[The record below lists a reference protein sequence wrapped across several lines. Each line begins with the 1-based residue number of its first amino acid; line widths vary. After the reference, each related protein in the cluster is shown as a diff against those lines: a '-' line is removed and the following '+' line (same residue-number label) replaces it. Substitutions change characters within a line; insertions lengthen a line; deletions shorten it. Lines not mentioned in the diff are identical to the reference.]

1 MEDSLAQDPLALFSL
16 TGTIGYAGHVARRLE
31 IPLSP
36 VEERPFED
44 GEHKIRPLG
53 PVDGS
58 DCFVL
63 HALHGDETQSVNDK
77 LCRLLFLV
85 ATLKDHGAD
94 RVTIVLP
101 YLCYARKDRRTQ
113 PYDPVTSRY
122 VAALF
127 DAVGTD
133 RVLALEVHNEAAF
146 ENGFRCPTKHL
157 SAADLFAE
165 HFARMAKGW
174 AIAVVSPDAG
184 GVKRAESF
192 RRALQQRTGAQVD
205 SGFIE
210 KYRSGGVVS
219 GGTLVGSVTDKTV
232 ILLDD
237 LISTGTTLL
246 RAARACREAG
256 AAHVY
261 GAATHAVFPRS
272 GTDFFTRGEFDGLVV
287 TDSIPL
293 PATMTGDAIKA
304 LTVLDTSGLMAEAIA
319 RSHRG
324 R

>member
-1 MEDSLAQDPLALFSL
+1 MTRDSLALFSL
-16 TGTIGYAGHVARRLE
+16 TGTVDYAQRVAGRLE
-31 IPLSP
+31 TPLAP

-44 GEHKIRPLG
+44 GEHKVRPLVAVEG
-53 PVDGS
+53 D

-63 HALHGDETQSVNDK
+63 HALYGDETQSVNDK
-77 LCRLLFLV
+77 LCRLLFLI
-85 ATLKDHGAD
+85 ATLKDHGAA
-94 RVTIVLP
+94 RVTAVLP

-113 PYDPVTSRY
+113 PHDPVTSRY

-127 DAVGTD
+127 EAVGTD

-146 ENGFRCPTKHL
+146 ENGFRCPTGHL
-157 SAADLFAE
+157 TAADLFAE
-165 HFARMAKGW
+165 HFARIAKGGD
-174 AIAVVSPDAG
+174 INVVSPDAG
-184 GVKRAESF
+184 GVKRAEHF
-192 RRALQQRTGAQVD
+192 RRALQQRTGRQID
-205 SGFIE
+205 SGFVE

-219 GGTLVGSVTDKTV
+219 GGTLVGAVAGKSV

-261 GAATHAVFPRS
+261 GAATHGVFPRG
-272 GTDFFTRGEFDGLVV
+272 GTDFFARGEFDGLVI
-287 TDSIPL
+287 TDSVPL
-293 PATMTGDAIKA
+293 PASMRGKTIKPLA
-304 LTVLDTSGLMAEAIA
+304 LLDTAGLVAEAIA
-319 RSHRG
+319 RAHRN

>member
-1 MEDSLAQDPLALFSL
+1 MPHDPIALFTLAGS
-16 TGTIGYAGHVARRLE
+16 TDYAMRIAERLE
-31 IPLSP
+31 TPLSP

-44 GEHKIRPLG
+44 GEHKIRPL
-53 PVDGS
+53 VAVEGS

-85 ATLKDHGAD
+85 ATLRDHGAV
-94 RVTIVLP
+94 RVTAVLP

-127 DAVGTD
+127 EAVGTD
-133 RVLALEVHNEAAF
+133 RVLALEVHNDAAF
-146 ENGFRCPTKHL
+146 ENGFRCPTEHL
-157 SAADLFAE
+157 SASELFAE
-165 HFARMAKGW
+165 HFARMAR
-174 AIAVVSPDAG
+174 AAEIVVVSPDAG
-184 GVKRAESF
+184 GVKRAEQF
-192 RRALQQRTGAQVD
+192 RRALQQRTAAHVD
-205 SGFIE
+205 SGFVE

-219 GGTLVGSVTDKTV
+219 GGTLVGSVAGKTV

-246 RAARACREAG
+246 RAAKACRAAG
-256 AAHVY
+256 AAHIY
-261 GAATHAVFPRS
+261 GAATHAVFPRG
-272 GTDFFTRGEFDGLVV
+272 GTDFFAHGAFDGLVV
-287 TDSIPL
+287 TDSVPL
-293 PATMTGDAIKA
+293 PAGMGATPL
-304 LTVLDTSGLMAEAIA
+304 LTVIDSSALVADAIA
-319 RSHRG
+319 RAHRG